1 MGRRVVPGR
10 TTGNGALPPPAA
22 GLKPSLERRV
32 FGVKPPLSN
41 ARRIRGS
48 RGRDVPIERCRRDAE
63 ALRNLRHADITI
75 GQHGLGGLDVLVGQ
89 FWRAAAGAAEAAS
102 GGEARLGALP
112 DTR

>member
-22 GLKPSLERRV
+22 GLKPSLERPV

-48 RGRDVPIERCRRDAE
+48 RGRDVPIERRRRDAE
-63 ALRNLRHADITI
+63 AVRDLGDADVGI
-75 GQHGLGGLDVLVGQ
+75 GEQGPRGFKV
-89 FWRAAAGAAEAAS
+89 FRC
-102 GGEARLGALP
+102 
-112 DTR
+112 